1 MKDEDRQRALA
12 TPLDAPVRH
21 RKTQEDRLQAQAVKH
36 LNEWL
41 KENAATLFK
50 PVEQK

>member
-1 MKDEDRQRALA
+1 MKEEDQQRTLT

-21 RKTQEDRLQAQAVKH
+21 RKTQEDRLQAQALKR